1 MENSFVSIQK
11 KTNKYSHQ
19 LCDMWTL
26 WAHLP
31 HDTNWDF
38 DSYIN
43 ITSFNNLE
51 DCINLV
57 EVMCSNDRMVKEC
70 MLFIMKNNI
79 KPLWEDEQNKNG
91 SCFSY
96 KLSSKMVV
104 KSWKLLIYSVIGNNV
119 SHDTN
124 FYKCISGISI
134 SPKKNFCILKI
145 WLNTC
150 NYQNSNIINIKPLNN
165 DHYGLVK
172 DNCIYKKHI

>member
-1 MENSFVSIQK
+1 MENEFITIQK
-11 KTNKYSHQ
+11 KQKNSRQ

-38 DSYIN
+38 ESYIN

-57 EVMCSNDRMVKEC
+57 ETISSNDRLVKEC
-70 MLFIMKNNI
+70 MLFFMKNNI

-96 KLSSKMVV
+96 KLNTKIVINA
-104 KSWKLLIYSVIGNNV
+104 WRLLIYSIIGNNI
-119 SHDTN
+119 SNDTN
-124 FYKCISGISI
+124 FYKSISGISI

-145 WLNTC
+145 WLNNC
-150 NYQNSNIINIKPLNN
+150 NYQNPSIINIKPFKN
-165 DHYGLVK
+165 DYYGLVK
-172 DNCIYKKHI
+172 ENCIYKKHI